1 MRKIYSLLAGAL
13 MLFSQSVSAQ
23 TISEENAV
31 LQSEQYNMNL
41 FRNYD
46 FVNGTYNGNPFTN
59 DAGETV
65 SGDGCM
71 TASPDASSLIVNSNQ
86 KTFQVTSPV
95 EMTNFYIQG
104 GTSAINLR
112 AACGKDGLHNYGSG
126 GRWAAIADMK
136 AGQIIVLEHSEG
148 TNDGKGN
155 PTAIKPNVAANNGNT
170 GWADVAT
177 DPLQVEDI
185 TDAIHDIQ
193 DLVDADGDGEPD
205 MAHDTHHYWKVINDG
220 FVFIDMERNTHVKA
234 LQIWINAEA
243 AEAVSAPTMKMASVD
258 GSSRGIDFKPGEST
272 LNKAC
277 TSYYITEEDVDNG
290 TEYPLYLKES
300 EEVDHYEYS
309 YQIGEEGDTIG
320 VDSTAVYK
328 LVLDQESID
337 AAGEYGEH
345 PFNPE
350 EGLTIGANQDVDCDG
365 YVTIWAQ
372 TLSESGAFS
381 SIVELK
387 VSVGEITL
395 NAPTLS
401 LYKVDGLDRLYKI
414 GWNNNTLCK
423 ETFQITVTYDEGYE
437 QTFDENAGVGEI
449 ISFKENATVKVDA
462 KGYLPGVAEFA
473 ADFAGMDVKRKSS
486 EEGHDWD
493 FVNISEEMYNQ
504 FYAKVAA
511 SYNETVIDAEK
522 GDTTIVSHSVEEYE
536 KAVEEENQEIIES
549 WEMVP
554 AYYGWW
560 QTVSSNRTT
569 LDVVSDTIYEGE
581 IFDKNENGYG
591 YVKEQTGIFDGLQ
604 ISCPPNNKN
613 NSCIFKYLDKADGN
627 ELGALGVYFMAKP
640 TITFPR
646 EVAAAGE
653 VVEIYYGQ
661 GGSNYTNTTTH
672 ALYTVPTDE
681 LLSVT
686 LPGNG
691 VHVFY
696 IDVFTYDGL
705 PEDNYD
711 AAIEST
717 TASAKV
723 AAIYTLS
730 GTRVASMQK
739 GINLVKMSD
748 GKVVKMFVK

>member
-13 MLFSQSVSAQ
+13 MMISQAVSAQ
-23 TISEENAV
+23 VISEENDV
-31 LQSEQYNMNL
+31 LQSEQYNMLL

-46 FVNGTYNGNPFTN
+46 FVAGTYNGNPFTN

-65 SGDGCM
+65 SGDGCL
-71 TASPDASSLIVNSNQ
+71 TLSPDAASFKLNAFDA
-86 KTFQVTSPV
+86 FQVISPV
-95 EMTNFYIQG
+95 EMSNFYVQI

-112 AACGKDGLHNYGSG
+112 AGVNKDGLHNYGSG

-136 AGQIIVLEHSEG
+136 AGQIIVIEHSEG

-155 PTAIKPNVAANNGNT
+155 ATTVKPNVMQNNGASN
-170 GWADVAT
+170 WADVPT
-177 DPLQVEDI
+177 DPIQVEDI
-185 TDAIHDIQ
+185 TDAIHEIQ
-193 DLVDADGDGEPD
+193 DLVDADGDGEAD
-205 MAHDTHHYWKVINDG
+205 NVHDTHHYWKVINDG
-220 FVFIDMERNTHVKA
+220 YVYIDMERNTHVKA
-234 LQIWINAEA
+234 LQIWINAA
-243 AEAVSAPTMKMASVD
+243 AEEAVSAPVMKMASVE

-272 LNKAC
+272 LNNTC

-328 LVLDQESID
+328 LVLDQESIA

-345 PFNPE
+345 PFVPE
-350 EGLTIGANQDVDCDG
+350 EGLTINANQDIDGDG

-387 VSVGEITL
+387 VSIGEITL

-401 LYKVDGLDRLYKI
+401 LYKVEGLDRLYKI
-414 GWNNNTLCK
+414 GWSNNTLCG
-423 ETFQITVTYDEGYE
+423 ESFQITGTLDDGGEFS
-437 QTFDENAGVGEI
+437 FDENTGIGEI
-449 ISFKENATVKVDA
+449 ISFKEKATVKVEV
-462 KGYLPGVAEFA
+462 KGYLAGEAEFA
-473 ADFAGMDVKRKSS
+473 ADFAGMDVKRKNA
-486 EEGHDWD
+486 ETEGHDWD

-549 WEMVP
+549 WEKVP

-581 IFDKNENGYG
+581 IFDKNANGYG

-604 ISCPPNNKN
+604 ISCPPNAN
-613 NSCIFKYLDKADGN
+613 NASCIFKYLDKADGN
-627 ELGALGVYFMAKP
+627 ELGALGVYFMSKP

-653 VVEIYYGQ
+653 VVEIYYGT
-661 GGSNYTNTTTH
+661 GGSNYTTTTTH

-686 LPGNG
+686 LPNA

-717 TASAKV
+717 TANAKV